1 MGDIVDVRTNEEE
14 ATLQYKIEWHEEGQI
29 YTTWEDKADTTE
41 TQRREYWFGVR
52 KDPGS
57 H

>member
-14 ATLQYKIEWHEEGQI
+14 ATLQYKVEWHEEGQI

-41 TQRREYWFGVR
+41 SQRKEYWFGVR
-52 KDPGS
+52 KDPRS